1 MAQLSRINDE
11 TDLLYGTISLQ
22 RRIKKRDKNWAVWR
36 PQKEKARP
44 SMSHS
49 KRHFTLLVD
58 KSGSMT
64 TRDCPNDRTRWEEA
78 KDATKSFIQAC
89 LTLDSNSSVDVFFFG
104 PLSHFWVV
112 AAVGADV
119 CRSCDCFAN
128 GASSPSPPNSG
139 SRGKEEHMVVKSAR
153 DVEARFSKDPTEGT
167 YLAGCLQ
174 KAIDL
179 VPSDEMVL
187 TFLPW
192 EEKREQRE
200 GGKGKSEDTNL
211 VNDEQHTILVIT
223 DGETSDKLHL
233 EKVIMEA
240 SNKIPRDECLA
251 ISFIQVGRV
260 RVSPCTVKA
269 AHPSDHVAGQGRQAV
284 PQDVGWWPQGL

>member
-11 TDLLYGTISLQ
+11 TDLLY
-22 RRIKKRDKNWAVWR
+22 
-36 PQKEKARP
+36 EKARP

-49 KRHFTLLVD
+49 RRHFTLLVD

-104 PLSHFWVV
+104 
-112 AAVGADV
+112 
-119 CRSCDCFAN
+119 
-128 GASSPSPPNSG
+128 

-179 VPSDEMVL
+179 VPSDEM
-187 TFLPW
+187 
-192 EEKREQRE
+192 
-200 GGKGKSEDTNL
+200 
-211 VNDEQHTILVIT
+211 HTILVIT

-251 ISFIQVGRV
+251 ISFIQVGRDKGARRFLKMLDDDLKGCKFDV
-260 RVSPCTVKA
+260 VDTKA
-269 AHPSDHVAGQGRQAV
+269 SFISTTGTIFS
-284 PQDVGWWPQGL
+284 